1 MNLPIG
7 KIEDE
12 FVDAYRER
20 NRIILS
26 APTGS
31 GKSTQVPQILLKK
44 GLLNGGEL
52 LVLQPRRIAARA
64 LARRVAHE
72 LGERMGERIGYQIRN
87 DTVVSRNTV
96 VRFVTEGILLRKFI
110 NDPTLSGVSGIVFD
124 EFHERSLHADMA
136 LARALRLQKETRA
149 ELRIVVMSATLDSKA
164 LETYLDPCRTVVS
177 EGRVFPVEISHVKE
191 KAVGS
196 KLPIW
201 EIAAKQVSESVKEIG
216 QGHALVFMPGAYEI
230 GRTIKALGQRLS
242 ASEFRLLPLHSEL
255 GSREQDAA
263 LDASDRRKIIVSTNV
278 AETSLTIDDVRL
290 VVDSGQARVAR
301 YDPARGLNTLWIEKI
316 SHASARQRTGRAG
329 RTGPGKC
336 IRLWSER
343 EHSQRPEFDEPE
355 IHRMDISESLL
366 TLLATG
372 IDILDTFE
380 WFERPSDERMS
391 EAKGLLSLLGVI
403 DEEGRLSSAGRRMAE
418 FPLHPRYGAMMLAAD
433 RYGCVEDAALAAAIA
448 QSQGIFLR
456 KTDREISR
464 RRDALITDS
473 ADSDLLV
480 QIQAWKAAK
489 ANRYDLGFCRE
500 MGIYGRT
507 ARQVEQIASQIL
519 DCAKYADIA
528 CRQSSEVPE
537 SSIEKSILAGFPDR
551 VCRRL
556 DHGTL
561 RCEMTGQVRGSLA
574 RESKARDASL
584 LVACEIT
591 EIGHQRGDVTV
602 VFGLCSEIK
611 EEWLKE
617 LYPKEFE
624 SGKETVFDEKK
635 KRVVERIFTRYRD
648 LDIECRENLDVS
660 LELAAAEL
668 AKLIESG
675 KAKLDKWDACV
686 ENYLAKVELLAS
698 CFPEYE
704 IELLDEE
711 ARSLLVEQCCHG
723 AKSLR
728 DLKKQEAMPVLK
740 SWFGTE
746 VDQLVQSHAPDRL
759 RLENGRSGR
768 LRYAAEGAI
777 LSAKIQEL
785 YDLSDTPTI
794 CEGRYQPRIEILA
807 PNMRPVQLTESLPEF
822 WESSYPN
829 IKKEL
834 KGRYPKHE
842 WR

>member
-7 KIEDE
+7 EIEDE
-12 FVDAYRER
+12 FVDAYREG

-44 GLLNGGEL
+44 GLSNGGEL

-64 LARRVAHE
+64 LARRVAYE
-72 LGERMGERIGYQIRN
+72 LGERMGDRIGYQIRN
-87 DTVVSRNTV
+87 ETVVSKNTV

-110 NDPTLSGVSGIVFD
+110 NDPVLSRVSGIVFD

-136 LARALRLQKETRA
+136 LARALKLQKETRP
-149 ELRIVVMSATLDSKA
+149 ELRIVVMSATLDSKS
-164 LETYLDPCRTVVS
+164 LETYLSPCRTVVS
-177 EGRVFPVEISHVKE
+177 EGRVFPVDISYIKE
-191 KAVGS
+191 KAGGA
-196 KLPIW
+196 KLPVW
-201 EIAAKQVSESVKEIG
+201 EMAAKQVGESVSKMDG
-216 QGHALVFMPGAYEI
+216 GHALVFMPGAYEI

-242 ASEFRLLPLHSEL
+242 ASEFKLLPLHSEL
-255 GSREQDAA
+255 GTADQDAV

-316 SHASARQRTGRAG
+316 SHASARQRSGRAG
-329 RTGPGKC
+329 RTGPGQC

-343 EHSQRPEFDEPE
+343 DHSQRAEFDEPE
-355 IHRMDISESLL
+355 IQRMDLSESLL
-366 TLLATG
+366 ALLATG
-372 IDILDTFE
+372 IDSLDTFE
-380 WFERPSDERMS
+380 WFERPSHERMS
-391 EAKGLLSLLGVI
+391 EAKELLSMLGAI
-403 DEEGRLSSAGRRMAE
+403 DEEGRMSSAGSRMAE

-433 RYGCVEDAALAAAIA
+433 RYDCVEDAALAAAIA

-456 KTDREISR
+456 KADNEVSK
-464 RRDALITDS
+464 RRDALIPDTLY
-473 ADSDLLV
+473 SDLLL
-480 QIQAWKAAK
+480 QIRAWKAAK
-489 ANRYDLGFCRE
+489 ANRYDLSFCRE
-500 MGIYGRT
+500 MGIHGRS
-507 ARQVEQIASQIL
+507 ARQVEQVASQIL

-528 CRQSSEVPE
+528 CRQLSEVPE
-537 SSIEKSILAGFPDR
+537 SNIIKSVLAGFPDR

-556 DHGTL
+556 DRGTL
-561 RCEMTGQVRGSLA
+561 RCEMAGQLRGSLA

-591 EIGHQRGDVTV
+591 EIGHQRGDVTI
-602 VFGLCSEIK
+602 VFGLCSEIR

-617 LYPKEFE
+617 LFPKEFD

-648 LDIECRENLDVS
+648 LDIECKENLDVS
-660 LELAAAEL
+660 LEKAALAL
-668 AKLIESG
+668 SKLVKNG
-675 KAKLDKWDACV
+675 KAKLEKWDASV
-686 ENYLAKVELLAS
+686 ESYLAKIGLLAS

-704 IELLDEE
+704 IEPLSEE
-711 ARSLLVEQCCHG
+711 ARSLLVEQCCFG
-723 AKSLR
+723 ARSLR
-728 DLKKQEAMPVLK
+728 DLKKQEVLSVLK

-746 VDQLVQSHAPDRL
+746 IDQLVRTHTPDRL
-759 RLENGRSGR
+759 PLDNGRFAR
-768 LRYAAEGAI
+768 MRYTEEGAI

-785 YDLSDTPTI
+785 YDLVETPSI
-794 CEGRYQPRIEILA
+794 CQGRCLPRIEILA
-807 PNMRPVQLTESLPEF
+807 PNMRPVQLTDSLPEF
-822 WESSYPN
+822 WDTSYAN